1 MPTPAAGAAIRW
13 VPRREHLRAMKRAAR
28 LALALFGSVGA
39 ASRVRLASRSAADHP
54 VEKVIKLLQ
63 DLDAQAVKASQEEEY
78 EYGKFHKWCQDSE
91 STLSKAIEKGKAE
104 IDSLKDKVSG
114 LEKEEKSL
122 VKAIDD
128 LGTQILEHEA
138 GGTTAKE
145 QRDEENKVYTEA
157 DKDLGDTIDAFAE
170 AITALED
177 AQKSSAELVQEK
189 ASSKVAKLLQLPP
202 LLAQLSDGQ
211 RVLLEQAASKREVLA
226 ATPAVPPEILAAGD
240 AAQHQKTYNFK
251 SGNVIELLKELKAK
265 FEDDRVEAT
274 KAETAAKNAYDL
286 AEDARSKA
294 IEAAKSAKTE
304 KETLLGEVQGDL
316 ATDKADLKTFEDD
329 LKADEATMSTT
340 KETCTLKASEY
351 EERSALREK
360 EKEAIAK
367 AIEILAK
374 VSGVRTEQPENPVPP
389 PSPLEA
395 AETSGAALFQLMGLM
410 GDPQKAA
417 AARERAVNLLR
428 REARRSDN
436 KAFAEFAEQVA
447 HMVTGPF
454 DEVQGM
460 IQKMIFR
467 LMAEQKDEDEHKTW
481 CDLELEKTNI
491 SKTNKE
497 EKIAELE
504 SKINTGEAKA
514 TVLAEEIED
523 AHEMVA
529 TLEEHMKEATE
540 IRQAGSKENAAAV
553 EDAKDAQTA
562 IAQATAVLEAYYKES
577 GMISMSQV
585 MLQGRHREPVTIP
598 EEPSTWDA
606 SYTGIADPNSGDGII
621 SMLKEISADFARMEA
636 DTLASEAM
644 DKKMYDEEMSKC
656 EIEKAKRAKEAEMKT
671 DEKKRLTDKVASYA
685 KSLKHTTSELEAVE
699 QYSKDLSPACLEGS
713 STYEDRKA
721 ARSAEIEAL
730 KQAQVI
736 LEEASEGGAPAPA
749 PAAAFL
755 APARPH

>member
-1 MPTPAAGAAIRW
+1 LA
-13 VPRREHLRAMKRAAR
+13 RAA
-28 LALALFGSVGA
+28 V
-39 ASRVRLASRSAADHP
+39 P
-54 VEKVIKLLQ
+54 
-63 DLDAQAVKASQEEEY
+63 
-78 EYGKFHKWCQDSE
+78 
-91 STLSKAIEKGKAE
+91 
-104 IDSLKDKVSG
+104 
-114 LEKEEKSL
+114 
-122 VKAIDD
+122 
-128 LGTQILEHEA
+128 
-138 GGTTAKE
+138 GG
-145 QRDEENKVYTEA
+145 
-157 DKDLGDTIDAFAE
+157 
-170 AITALED
+170 
-177 AQKSSAELVQEK
+177 
-189 ASSKVAKLLQLPP
+189 
-202 LLAQLSDGQ
+202 
-211 RVLLEQAASKREVLA
+211 ASK
-226 ATPAVPPEILAAGD
+226 
-240 AAQHQKTYNFK
+240 
-251 SGNVIELLKELKAK
+251 
-265 FEDDRVEAT
+265 
-274 KAETAAKNAYDL
+274 
-286 AEDARSKA
+286 
-294 IEAAKSAKTE
+294 
-304 KETLLGEVQGDL
+304 
-316 ATDKADLKTFEDD
+316 
-329 LKADEATMSTT
+329 
-340 KETCTLKASEY
+340 
-351 EERSALREK
+351 
-360 EKEAIAK
+360 
-367 AIEILAK
+367 
-374 VSGVRTEQPENPVPP
+374 
-389 PSPLEA
+389 SP
-395 AETSGAALFQLMGLM
+395 Q
-410 GDPQKAA
+410 
-417 AARERAVNLLR
+417 LR
-428 REARRSDN
+428 REAKRSSN
-436 KAFAEFAEQVA
+436 QAFADFAEQVA
-447 HMVTGPF
+447 SMASGPF

-577 GMISMSQV
+577 GMIGSEV
-585 MLQGRHREPVTIP
+585 LLQSRHREPVTIP

-730 KQAQVI
+730 KEAQVI
-736 LEEASEGGAPAPA
+736 LEEAAEGGGAPAPA
-749 PAAAFL
+749 AAAAFL
-755 APARPH
+755 AATVFCQRRYDASKNTDIS

>member
-1 MPTPAAGAAIRW
+1 
-13 VPRREHLRAMKRAAR
+13 
-28 LALALFGSVGA
+28 
-39 ASRVRLASRSAADHP
+39 VRLASRSAADHP

-78 EYGKFHKWCQDSE
+78 EYGKFHKWCKDSE
-91 STLSKAIEKGKAE
+91 STLSKAIEKGKEE

-138 GGTTAKE
+138 SGTAAKE

-211 RVLLEQAASKREVLA
+211 RVLLEQVASKRDDP
-226 ATPAVPPEILAAGD
+226 ATPVPPEILAAGD
-240 AAQHQKTYNFK
+240 AAQHQKTYTFK
-251 SGNVIELLKELKAK
+251 SGNVVELLKQLKMK

-294 IEAAKSAKTE
+294 IEAAKSAKAE
-304 KETLLGEVQGDL
+304 KETFLGEVQGDL
-316 ATDKADLKTFEDD
+316 ATAKADLKTFEDD
-329 LKADEATMSTT
+329 LKADEDTMSTT

-351 EERSALREK
+351 DERSALREK

-395 AETSGAALFQLMGLM
+395 AESSGAALFQLVGLM
-410 GDPQKAA
+410 VDPHKAS

-497 EKIAELE
+497 EKIAGLE

-577 GMISMSQV
+577 GMIGSEV
-585 MLQGRHREPVTIP
+585 LLQSRHREPVTIP

-721 ARSAEIEAL
+721 ARSAEITAL
-730 KQAQVI
+730 KEAQVI
-736 LEEASEGGAPAPA
+736 LEEAFEGGASAPA